1 MRGRGMKKRRRISE
15 NSSGNAGFTLVELI
29 IVIAIMAVLA
39 GAVGLMVIRY
49 IRKARASNA
58 TEELRTIVQAVESGL
73 ISSYAEEHDMNL
85 NKTYTDSAGR
95 TVPCGVLTNYM
106 ISRAQNQSK
115 NGVTAANELAYY
127 FAEKVL
133 EELDAKNGSEYKFF
147 NFHGDEYEPLG
158 MNCDSFYGQFGCPG
172 VIVVYGGEGK
182 VLFAQYYNSGCL
194 IQYEAGEGYKYLEDT
209 NKFAGSETI
218 H

>member
-39 GAVGLMVIRY
+39 GVVGLMVIRY

-58 TEELRTIVQAVESGL
+58 TEELRTIVQAVETGL
-73 ISSYAEEHDMNL
+73 ISSYAEEHEMNL
-85 NKTYTDSAGR
+85 NKTYTGLEGNA
-95 TVPCGVLTNYM
+95 VPCGVLTNYM
-106 ISRAQNQSK
+106 ISRAQNKSQSNVSEDK
-115 NGVTAANELAYY
+115 ALEYY
-127 FAEKVL
+127 FAQKVL
-133 EELDAKNGSEYKFF
+133 EELNAENGSEYRFL
-147 NFHGDEYEPLG
+147 NFTGDEDEPLG

>member
-1 MRGRGMKKRRRISE
+1 MRGRGMKKRRRSSE
-15 NSSGNAGFTLVELI
+15 KSSGNAGFTLVELI
-29 IVIAIMAVLA
+29 MVIAIMSVLA

-115 NGVTAANELAYY
+115 NGVTAANELEYY

>member
-1 MRGRGMKKRRRISE
+1 MKKRRDI
-15 NSSGNAGFTLVELI
+15 SGNAGFTLVELI

-39 GAVGLMVIRY
+39 GTIGLLVIRY
-49 IRKARASNA
+49 IKKARASNV
-58 TEELRTIVQAVESGL
+58 TEELRTIVQAVETGL

-115 NGVTAANELAYY
+115 NGVTAANELEYY

-194 IQYEAGEGYKYLEDT
+194 IQYEAGEGYTYLDDT
-209 NKFAGSETI
+209 TEFVGSTTI

>member
-1 MRGRGMKKRRRISE
+1 MRGRGMKKRRGI
-15 NSSGNAGFTLVELI
+15 SGNAGFTLVELI
-29 IVIAIMAVLA
+29 IAIAIMAILA

-58 TEELRTIVQAVESGL
+58 TEELRTIVQAVETGL
-73 ISSYAEEHDMNL
+73 TSSYAEEHDMNL

-115 NGVTAANELAYY
+115 NGVTAANELEYY

-147 NFHGDEYEPLG
+147 NFHGDEYEPQG

-194 IQYEAGEGYKYLEDT
+194 IQYGAGEGYTYLEDT

>member
-1 MRGRGMKKRRRISE
+1 MRGRGMKKRSGI
-15 NSSGNAGFTLVELI
+15 SGNAGFTLVELI
-29 IVIAIMAVLA
+29 IAIAIMAILA

-58 TEELRTIVQAVESGL
+58 TEELRTIVQAVETGL
-73 ISSYAEEHDMNL
+73 ISSYAEEHDKNL

-115 NGVTAANELAYY
+115 NGVTAANELEYY

-194 IQYEAGEGYKYLEDT
+194 IQYGAGEGYTYLEDT

>member
-1 MRGRGMKKRRRISE
+1 MKKRRGISE
-15 NSSGNAGFTLVELI
+15 NAGFTLVELI
-29 IVIAIMAVLA
+29 IAIAIMAILA

-58 TEELRTIVQAVESGL
+58 TEELRTIVQAVETGL
-73 ISSYAEEHDMNL
+73 ISSYAEEHEMNL
-85 NKTYTDSAGR
+85 NKTYTGPEGKA
-95 TVPCGVLTNYM
+95 VPCGVLTNYM
-106 ISRAQNQSK
+106 ISRAQNKSQSNVSEDK
-115 NGVTAANELAYY
+115 ALEYY
-127 FAEKVL
+127 FAQKVL
-133 EELDAKNGSEYKFF
+133 EELNAEDGSEYRFL
-147 NFHGDEYEPLG
+147 NFTGDEDEPLG
-158 MNCDSFYGQFGCPG
+158 MNCDTFYGQFGCPG

-194 IQYEAGEGYKYLEDT
+194 IQYEAGEGYTYLEDT

>member
-58 TEELRTIVQAVESGL
+58 TEELRTIVQAVEAGL
-73 ISSYAEEHDMNL
+73 VSSYAEEHEMNL

-115 NGVTAANELAYY
+115 NGITAANELEYY

-158 MNCDSFYGQFGCPG
+158 MN
-172 VIVVYGGEGK
+172 
-182 VLFAQYYNSGCL
+182 
-194 IQYEAGEGYKYLEDT
+194 
-209 NKFAGSETI
+209 
-218 H
+218 

>member
-58 TEELRTIVQAVESGL
+58 TEELRTIVQAVETGL
-73 ISSYAEEHDMNL
+73 ISSYAEEHNMNL

-115 NGVTAANELAYY
+115 NGVTAANELEYY

-172 VIVVYGGEGK
+172 VIVAYGGEGK

-209 NKFAGSETI
+209 NKFAGNETI

>member
-29 IVIAIMAVLA
+29 IVIAIMAILA

-115 NGVTAANELAYY
+115 NGVTAANELEYY

-172 VIVVYGGEGK
+172 VIVVYGGGGK

>member
-1 MRGRGMKKRRRISE
+1 
-15 NSSGNAGFTLVELI
+15 
-29 IVIAIMAVLA
+29 MAVLA

-58 TEELRTIVQAVESGL
+58 TEELRTIVQAVEAGL
-73 ISSYAEEHDMNL
+73 VSSYAEEHEMNL

-115 NGVTAANELAYY
+115 NGITAANELEYY